1 MAKKIKKVK
10 TKTKTKQKQKQSQT
24 QRVVINLGSS
34 GKKSKGGRKRR
45 RAITQP
51 PPPPPE
57 QPRTFRPQIINYD
70 VNRQPPQAPRGGNV
84 GIGGFIPPQFIYGT
98 LGDNDRRGQDP
109 RNDRRRERD
118 DRAERERNDADRKRA
133 LRGRVVSGLRSDIRL
148 SKQQGDINRMAI
160 EAKEAD
166 RKIGSLSGIVEQ
178 QAGDLRKQEDR
189 YRRGMDVS
197 GDIIDGLESAMN
209 RREQD
214 VADGLQKESRLYS
227 KIIDAEDEA
236 QLERNIKDIAMERAD
251 QAQKTADDFEVAYV
265 MENREVKRQTK
276 KADDARNERD
286 GAEVANVMRDL
297 VKGVDDNIA
306 KEKQR
311 DRYGMAIEDTLGKGV
326 RAINLAQE
334 ERNRAKGEA
343 DAMRGEVDEARAMK
357 DFNKAKQDINTYGN
371 RVGNPKINQASRT
384 IKLDG
389 ENAKVFFAARPLY
402 DARLRQLQA
411 TIAQGKVDKDGRI
424 LWYGNLSQAQKDI
437 VNSNLSP
444 QQILLKN
451 LEFPHTNPLVFQA
464 QGPTV

>member
-34 GKKSKGGRKRR
+34 GKKSKGKRR

-84 GIGGFIPPQFIYGT
+84 GIGGFIPPQFIYGS

-118 DRAERERNDADRKRA
+118 DRAERERNDADRKRE
-133 LRGRVVSGLRSDIRL
+133 LRGRVVRGLRSDVRQV
-148 SKQQGDINRMAI
+148 KQRGDINRLAT

-178 QAGDLRKQEDR
+178 QAGDLRQQEDR
-189 YRRGMDVS
+189 YRRGMDAS
-197 GDIIDGLESAMN
+197 GDIIDGLESDVN
-209 RREQD
+209 SREQD
-214 VADGLQKESRLYS
+214 IADGLEKETRLYS

-236 QLERNIKDIAMERAD
+236 QLERNVKDIAMERAD

-265 MENREVKRQTK
+265 MENREVKRQTAK
-276 KADDARNERD
+276 TDDAIKKVE
-286 GAEVANVMRDL
+286 E
-297 VKGVDDNIA
+297 A
-306 KEKQR
+306 K
-311 DRYGMAIEDTLGKGV
+311 RYGVSQNTAQGAINQGV
-326 RAINLAQE
+326 LNVVNQRSKAKVNLAQE

-343 DAMRGEVDEARAMK
+343 DAMRGEVDQARAMK
-357 DFNKAKQDINTYGN
+357 DFNKAKQDINTFGN

-411 TIAQGKVDKDGRI
+411 TTAQGKVDKDGRI

-444 QQILLKN
+444 EQILLKN
-451 LEFPHTNPLVFQA
+451 LEFPTGGGGGGGGLS
-464 QGPTV
+464 